1 MIDWH
6 KRQVEFWKSKLG
18 ISEYGMLWI
27 AFLKGVI
34 FGLIVHHFAIA
45 AWRKTTRKKSVELV
59 VSLTDCNKRL

>member
-27 AFLKGVI
+27 AFIKGVI
-34 FGLIVHHFAIA
+34 FPDSSPLCDNCLKGNGN
-45 AWRKTTRKKSVELV
+45 KKLLNWLSV
-59 VSLTDCNKRL
+59 